1 VTEVSLPEIPGAT
14 WADHAGILVLTL
26 DRPPANALN
35 RSLIVGLCTFFT
47 ELASHDDP
55 APVVLTGAGGRFFTA
70 GGDIKELEGTQL
82 AEIEGRMRDFHALLV
97 ALDRFPRP
105 LIAAV
110 NGHCVGGGM
119 ELALFADTV
128 LATPD
133 ATFGFPEINH
143 GLLPADK
150 GLQRAIRVLGA
161 SAVRSM
167 VLSGNLFS
175 AQKAVNIGVVD
186 RIEHPAALLDAALE
200 SARAA
205 AAKAPVLYRALKRS
219 VNDPDSSRD
228 ERSLAITISAAQG
241 YFQDPVAAALRAGW
255 NRDKV
260 SAGRSAADGR
270 QHRSR

>member
-1 VTEVSLPEIPGAT
+1 MTEVSLPEIPGAT
-14 WADHAGILVLTL
+14 WADHAGVLVLTM

-47 ELASHDDP
+47 ELAAQDAP
-55 APVVLTGAGGRFFTA
+55 APVVLTGAGARFFTA
-70 GGDIKELEGTQL
+70 GGDIKELEGTGP

-128 LATPD
+128 LATPE

-150 GLQRAIRVLGA
+150 GLQRAVRILGA

-175 AQKAVNIGVVD
+175 AQDAVDIGLVD
-186 RIEHPAALLDAALE
+186 RLEPPAALLDAALE
-200 SARAA
+200 TARAA
-205 AAKAPVLYRALKRS
+205 GAKAPVLYRALKRS
-219 VNDPDSSRD
+219 VNDPDSGRD
-228 ERSLAITISAAQG
+228 ERSLATTISAAQA
-241 YFQDPVAAALRAGW
+241 YFQDPVAAGLRDGW
-255 NRDKV
+255 NRGKV
-260 SAGRSAADGR
+260 SAGRAPADGR
-270 QHRSR
+270 EHQSR

>member
-1 VTEVSLPEIPGAT
+1 MVLSEIPGAT
-14 WADHAGILVLTL
+14 WVDHAGVLVITL

-47 ELASHDDP
+47 EFASHHAP
-55 APVVLTGAGGRFFTA
+55 APVVLTGAGGRFFSA
-70 GGDIKELEGTQL
+70 GGDIKELEGTGP

-128 LATPD
+128 LATSN

-150 GLQRAIRVLGA
+150 GLQRAVRVLGV

-175 AQKAVNIGVVD
+175 AEEAVDIGVVD
-186 RIEHPAALLDAALE
+186 RIEPPAALLDAALE
-200 SARAA
+200 TARAA

-219 VNDPDSSRD
+219 LNDPDSGRD
-228 ERSLAITISAAQG
+228 ERSLAITISAAQD
-241 YFQDPVAAALRAGW
+241 YFHDPVAAALRADW
-255 NRDKV
+255 TRSKA
-260 SAGRSAADGR
+260 SAGRAEVDGR
-270 QHRSR
+270 QHQSP